1 MASTAALPGAEETIV
16 LADHRTPLESRE
28 EVFAVADDS
37 DSDED
42 RTAKPTD
49 RPRWSGD
56 EDDPRTALMRNADA
70 RQSWIDVGASSHVAE
85 GHGQDPTPRSGLS
98 AKAETILVRAQKC
111 SDSRYPVLMS
121 ASAGHTQ
128 HVHCRTPVSRDWP
141 RFNHFCHI

>member
-1 MASTAALPGAEETIV
+1 MEETIV
-16 LADHRTPLESRE
+16 LADRRTPFESRE

-42 RTAKPTD
+42 RTAKPGLQ
-49 RPRWSGD
+49 PRWSG
-56 EDDPRTALMRNADA
+56 EGDDPRTALMGNADA
-70 RQSWIDVGASSHVAE
+70 RQSWVDIGASGHVAE
-85 GHGQDPTPRSGLS
+85 GPGQDPTPRSGLS
-98 AKAETILVRAQKC
+98 AKAGTILVRVRVRSLSC
-111 SDSRYPVLMS
+111 RSVLMS